1 MNILILPPDNTW
13 KWNEKVKM
21 KKDPVAWATFMVEAA
36 NKQSIWEPTGAT
48 TDTEL
53 PRMIALPAVVAKYA
67 MERPRMAKEVFDYIN
82 KLVAEGFG
90 LGRGD
95 GGFCEDV
102 DDGSWAKRIGYCPGY
117 SGSSHS

>member
-1 MNILILPPDNTW
+1 LPPDNTW

-21 KKDPVAWATFMVEAA
+21 KKDPVAWDTFMAEAA
-36 NKQSIWEPTGAT
+36 NKQSFWEPTGAT

-67 MERPRMAKEVFDYIN
+67 MERPRTAKEVFDYIN
-82 KLVAEGFG
+82 KLVAEEDSAF
-90 LGRGD
+90 D
-95 GGFCEDV
+95 GGFCENV
-102 DDGSWAKRIGYCPGY
+102 DDGGWAKRSGYCPGY